1 MVVLTEKGGVS
12 LKNIIRIESEQK
24 YELNKLYENVGGR
37 EGVFACIEVKP
48 QQNSVIVTF
57 EVVWQS
63 A

>member
-1 MVVLTEKGGVS
+1 M
-12 LKNIIRIESEQK
+12 KNIIRIESEQK

-48 QQNSVIVTF
+48 QQNSFIVTF

-63 A
+63 T